1 MLLLLLLVD
10 QGWPQEL
17 HGKMELFFFCLLL
30 LLQDVDGI
38 ANFDLLSV
46 CVVVGGKKKMIF
58 YTLVSAF
65 VQTK

>member
-46 CVVVGGKKKMIF
+46 CVVVGGKKK
-58 YTLVSAF
+58 
-65 VQTK
+65 